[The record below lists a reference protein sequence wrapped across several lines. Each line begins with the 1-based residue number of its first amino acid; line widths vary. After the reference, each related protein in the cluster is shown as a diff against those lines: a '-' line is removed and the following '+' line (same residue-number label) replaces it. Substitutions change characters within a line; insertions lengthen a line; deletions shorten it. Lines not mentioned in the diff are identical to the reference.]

1 MAASQ
6 AEVRKVD
13 NAIIKNQDSTPTA
26 AEEKRIKQQ
35 MADDKQDADNKRG
48 AESGH
53 TTRDRMKYIF
63 AKGGSIRGGGCES
76 RGKTKGRM
84 V

>member
-26 AEEKRIKQQ
+26 AEEKRIKQK
-35 MADDKQDADNKRG
+35 MADDKQDADNKKG
-48 AESGH
+48 GVGY
-53 TTRDRMKYIF
+53 TTRDLMGEKF

>member
-1 MAASQ
+1 MASQ

-13 NAIIKNQDSTPTA
+13 NAIIAKQAKKPPEYYEEMDKRVGDKASTTKSTMGEPF
-26 AEEKRIKQQ
+26 K
-35 MADDKQDADNKRG
+35 
-48 AESGH
+48 
-53 TTRDRMKYIF
+53 
-63 AKGGSIRGGGCES
+63 KGGKIAKYSRGGGCES

>member
-13 NAIIKNQDSTPTA
+13 NAIIANKDSTPTA
-26 AEEKRIKQQ
+26 AEYKRIKQQ
-35 MADDKQDADNKRG
+35 MADDKQNADNARG
-48 AESGH
+48 ATSGF
-53 TTRDRMKYIF
+53 TTRDRMGEKF

>member
-6 AEVRKVD
+6 AEVRKGD
-13 NAIIKNQDSTPTA
+13 NEIIKKAEKPPSNYQDVKDAKTRA
-26 AEEKRIKQQ
+26 LEEKAQ
-35 MADDKQDADNKRG
+35 
-48 AESGH
+48 
-53 TTRDRMKYIF
+53 TTKTEMGKLF